1 MRKMM
6 RIAAMVLAAG
16 MALTACGGSGSSGTT
31 AAQGSAA
38 AGTTAA
44 AAKPAASGEKV
55 EDVYWTVAS
64 CPSSSAMY
72 PFWVSLGEAI
82 PSVFP
87 QYKITVSEGQGAV
100 AITKSVRNGDADLGN
115 SVSATDYENYNGI
128 GNFDGDPFKDDRML
142 FYYEVTGEMF
152 CVTKDSGI
160 TKVTDLQGKKFCP
173 GGTGTAAESISKSI
187 LSTFGVDCDLFLAS
201 QNDSADAYANREIV
215 GTVKLGPTQDS
226 YVMQLD
232 AAIPI
237 EIIDFT
243 DEELDKIIEQMPY
256 LIKVTIPAGTYDGV
270 DHDVHTVGTPQGCQT
285 TTALSQQDGYNV
297 CKAMFDEAKAT
308 WQAAYPVGAN
318 NDLVALTLSSTVPLH
333 AGTVQ
338 YLTEIGV
345 EVPEKLIPE
354 EYVPVQ

>member
-1 MRKMM
+1 MKRMKKF
-6 RIAAMVLAAG
+6 AALLLAAG
-16 MALTACGGSGSSGTT
+16 MTLTACGGSGSSSTT
-31 AAQGSAA
+31 AAQGGAA
-38 AGTTAA
+38 PETKAA
-44 AAKPAASGEKV
+44 AAASGGKV
-55 EDVYWTVAS
+55 EDVYWTVTS

-72 PFWVSLGEAI
+72 PFWVSFGEAV

-100 AITKSVRNGDADLGN
+100 AITKSVRNGDSDIGN
-115 SVSATDYENYNGI
+115 SVSATDYENYNGL
-128 GNFDGDPFKDDRML
+128 GTFEGDPFKDDRML

-152 CVTKDSGI
+152 CVTKESGI
-160 TKVTDLQGKKFCP
+160 TKLSDLAGKKFCP
-173 GGTGTAAESISKSI
+173 GGTGTAAEQICRNI
-187 LSTFGVDCDLFLAS
+187 FDTFGISSDLFLAS
-201 QNDSADAYANREIV
+201 QNDASDAYANREIV

-226 YVMQLD
+226 YVMQLG
-232 AAIPI
+232 AAIPV
-237 EIIDFT
+237 EIIDLT
-243 DEELDKIIEQMPY
+243 DEEIEKIIEEMPY

-285 TTALSQQDGYNV
+285 TTALPQQDGYNI
-297 CKAMFDEAKAT
+297 CKAIFDEAKPV

-318 NDLVALTLSSTVPLH
+318 NDLVELTLSSTVPLH

-345 EVPEKLIPE
+345 EVPADLIPE